1 MADQRR
7 IVNILLDSRTIVP
20 RSAQIEHE
28 RRAAVFDLLEKNR
41 FAPVGEFRGPYNLHL
56 AIQEN
61 RLLFDVRDT
70 VDRPLTVFT
79 LPLRPFRALIRD
91 YFVVCDS
98 YYRAIKTL
106 SASQIEAIDVGRRS
120 LHDEGADRLG
130 QRLADKVA
138 IDLDTA
144 RRLFTL
150 ISALH
155 FRR

>member
-1 MADQRR
+1 MPDHHR
-7 IVNILLDSRTIVP
+7 IVNIFLDSQTIVP

-28 RRAAVFDLLEKNR
+28 RRAVVFDLLEENS

-56 AIQEN
+56 AMQEN

-70 VDRPLTVFT
+70 VDQPLTAFT
-79 LPLRPFRALIRD
+79 LSLGPFRALIRD
-91 YFVVCDS
+91 YFVAYDS

-106 SASQIEAIDVGRRS
+106 STSQIEAIDVGRRS
-120 LHDEGADRLG
+120 LHDEGADRLR
-130 QRLADKVA
+130 QRLADKVV